1 MEAALQQ
8 AGASIPSREAGQ
20 AFFKMLFTILKNVAE
35 HPSEPKYRSVKL
47 ANKGFHAK
55 VGQHAGG
62 VECMKALGFA
72 ETADGRLELALV
84 WGLPDTGKLRE
95 GYAAMSRT
103 AEMLGVPAPAI
114 SFDAPAAADTPG
126 AGAAAPAPPASAAPD
141 PELPTDGSVRTF
153 NVRDSRKYQVGIA
166 STFRSRDGNEV
177 SGVVM
182 ALTPLPTP
190 NPEAP
195 HAARATVLVDETP
208 APSSSGAPPPMLNLN
223 TESRLA
229 PSGWAAQ
236 KQARLEGLREAVLGV
251 VPRAADAPEREL
263 SYGVGSEQ
271 RVVYRTD
278 GQLLGSVAAQQQAK
292 SGGAAVGWVQAG
304 QETRQQEEEGKL
316 NALAQLK
323 TTSIR
328 FRLPGGENLAVSAD
342 FSSNEP
348 ASVVESFVRQSLLV
362 PGFSGAVPLLLRPPI
377 PPRQLD
383 LSATG
388 GELGEGAS
396 SLMAFGREWK
406 ARHEYTTAGRRIA
419 WSYTGQPKGEAHTL
433 APRAQL
439 IMAVEP
445 AQIRAEVMAA
455 AVAAAEEES
464 LARQQSA
471 REAAGGRDLVDDGE
485 EDPGGTWAM
494 EVDDDEVEL
503 AAAEAAAREAAR
515 RANLEAGGGAAGG
528 GAGGAAMPKWFR
540 GTRG

>member
-126 AGAAAPAPPASAAPD
+126 AGVAAAPAPPASAAPD
-141 PELPTDGSVRTF
+141 PELPTEGSVRTF
-153 NVRDSRKYQVGIA
+153 NVRDSRKYQVGSA

-208 APSSSGAPPPMLNLN
+208 ALSSSGAPPPMLNLN

-348 ASVVESFVRQSLLV
+348 ASVVESFVRQVIFPLHLGCRSRGRVLGSWCSCRLFLG
-362 PGFSGAVPLLLRPPI
+362 PGFRLGVRWNCLVETVKTRKK
-377 PPRQLD
+377 REK
-383 LSATG
+383 TG
-388 GELGEGAS
+388 EKWARYSLISVKEGS
-396 SLMAFGREWK
+396 
-406 ARHEYTTAGRRIA
+406 
-419 WSYTGQPKGEAHTL
+419 
-433 APRAQL
+433 
-439 IMAVEP
+439 
-445 AQIRAEVMAA
+445 
-455 AVAAAEEES
+455 
-464 LARQQSA
+464 
-471 REAAGGRDLVDDGE
+471 
-485 EDPGGTWAM
+485 
-494 EVDDDEVEL
+494 
-503 AAAEAAAREAAR
+503 
-515 RANLEAGGGAAGG
+515 
-528 GAGGAAMPKWFR
+528 
-540 GTRG
+540 